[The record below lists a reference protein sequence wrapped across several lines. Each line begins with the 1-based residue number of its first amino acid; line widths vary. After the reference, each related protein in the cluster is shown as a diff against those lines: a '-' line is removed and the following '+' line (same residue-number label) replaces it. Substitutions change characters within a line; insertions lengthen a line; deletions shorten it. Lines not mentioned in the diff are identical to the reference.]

1 MKNFSFIQRNLQIKY
16 SNKTKNL
23 LNEQIINGFISYKHF
38 KMNIILKENIFYNDF
53 KEYLKKLYFSKE
65 IKKCFNKLINYYK
78 NYSLYFCKPTFA
90 DLNLGKIIRNLYD
103 KKAEIYYKNN
113 YLKNKKNNLKNNN
126 FDYKIFT
133 KSIHKDIINFSLDTI
148 INEKD
153 KNFFEKNKNKYFYI
167 NNIHEKNFFN
177 EEDSF
182 LPILKELNIDIKNKN
197 NNINYNENNKIIK
210 KHRKKISMPLH
221 NYVSTNKIYLF
232 CKPLNSNRNL
242 NENKKSHLKL
252 LTNDYY
258 ENKENINNYNVNYNE
273 NHKCQETKIIKY
285 KINSKQLNSNRNLK
299 YNKNKIKS
307 NSKNIHSIQINGPFM
322 TYSTENKKINN
333 YNKNKTNYN
342 TNQVNKNYN
351 DNYNILS
358 KIKTSK
364 KFKLYLK
371 TDNLSKKLQY

>member
-16 SNKTKNL
+16 SNQTKNL
-23 LNEQIINGFISYKHF
+23 LNEQIITGFINYKHF
-38 KMNIILKENIFYNDF
+38 KMNIILKENIVYNDF

-113 YLKNKKNNLKNNN
+113 YLKNKKNNRNNNN

-153 KNFFEKNKNKYFYI
+153 KNFFEKNRNKYFYI

-182 LPILKELNIDIKNKN
+182 LPIF
-197 NNINYNENNKIIK
+197 
-210 KHRKKISMPLH
+210 
-221 NYVSTNKIYLF
+221 YLF
-232 CKPLNSNRNL
+232 
-242 NENKKSHLKL
+242 
-252 LTNDYY
+252 
-258 ENKENINNYNVNYNE
+258 
-273 NHKCQETKIIKY
+273 
-285 KINSKQLNSNRNLK
+285 
-299 YNKNKIKS
+299 
-307 NSKNIHSIQINGPFM
+307 
-322 TYSTENKKINN
+322 
-333 YNKNKTNYN
+333 
-342 TNQVNKNYN
+342 
-351 DNYNILS
+351 
-358 KIKTSK
+358 
-364 KFKLYLK
+364 
-371 TDNLSKKLQY
+371 